1 MKLLNQARV
10 LAVLSAATLLTCE
23 AVQAETVVGFARD
36 AASQRFLYT
45 EVHDFNRS
53 PDGRVQTATS
63 RYYDAQGKELARK
76 SLDYRANRL
85 IPLYKLEMPAQ
96 RYVEGISSN
105 ADPVVV
111 FKQDQGKE
119 ERKSLARE
127 GGLEA
132 ADSGFNHLLMDQL
145 PRLLK
150 GETVSFKLIVA
161 GNTDRYRF
169 RARQVGELMVG
180 QEAAVRLRVEPDSLL
195 RLVVDPIEL
204 VYDTQGSRL
213 ISYQGVSN
221 IIDPATGQVHKQV
234 SITYG
239 GPVPAEARWP
249 QRAAAANATRPDQ
262 SPSLR

>member
-1 MKLLNQARV
+1 MKLINQARM
-10 LAVLSAATLLTCE
+10 LAVASAAALLTCE
-23 AVQAETVVGFARD
+23 AVQAEVVVGFARD

-45 EVHDFNRS
+45 EVHDFNRAA
-53 PDGRVQTATS
+53 DGRVQTATS
-63 RYYDAQGKELARK
+63 RYYDPQGREVARK

-127 GGLEA
+127 AGLEA

-145 PRLLK
+145 PQLLK

-169 RARQVGELMVG
+169 RARKAGELTVE

-195 RLVVDPIEL
+195 RLLVDPIEL
-204 VYDTQGSRL
+204 VYDTKGTRL
-213 ISYQGVSN
+213 ISYKGVSN
-221 IIDPATGQVHKQV
+221 IIDPTTGQVHKLV
-234 SITYG
+234 NITYG

-249 QRAAAANATRPDQ
+249 QRTSAAP
-262 SPSLR
+262 